1 MDLIIL
7 VWIHQHLVHEQLN
20 GFFIFITNLW
30 GNGALAVVL
39 TLILI
44 IKKETRLTGLII
56 AVSLILDIL
65 VVNLTLK
72 PLVARPR
79 PYTVYPIEML
89 LPDQKDFSFPSGHS
103 ASVFAFVWA
112 YFITRKD
119 RLRWILLGFALLIC
133 FSRLYLF
140 VHYPTDVLAGIVI
153 GILCAIS
160 SKWLIPK
167 FTNEP
172 WMIKL
177 LE

>member
-1 MDLIIL
+1 MDLDIL
-7 VWIHQHLVHEQLN
+7 VWIHQHLVYEQLN
-20 GFFIFITNLW
+20 SFFIFITNLW
-30 GNGALAVVL
+30 GNGILAIL
-39 TLILI
+39 LSLILI

-79 PYTVYPIEML
+79 PYTIYEVKML

-119 RLRWILLGFALLIC
+119 RLRWILLGFALLVC
-133 FSRLYLF
+133 FSRLHLF

-160 SKWLIPK
+160 SKWLISK
-167 FTNEP
+167 FTNKP
-172 WMIKL
+172 WLIKI

>member
-1 MDLIIL
+1 MDLNIL
-7 VWIHQHLVHEQLN
+7 VWIHQHLVVEQFN
-20 GFFIFITNLW
+20 VFFIFITNLW

-79 PYTVYPIEML
+79 PYTLYEIEML
-89 LPDQKDFSFPSGHS
+89 LPAQKDFSFPSGHS

-119 RLRWILLGFALLIC
+119 RLRWILLGFALLVC

-140 VHYPTDVLAGIVI
+140 VHYPTDVLAGILI
-153 GILCAIS
+153 GIFCAIS
-160 SKWLIPK
+160 SKWLIFK
-167 FTNEP
+167 FLNKP
-172 WMIKL
+172 WLIKI